1 MPSSTLFTVD
11 SLPLESDLP
20 NYKVLLL
27 PRVLMVEN
35 FENATPGMAIIPG
48 GRGFFLYKSS

>member
-1 MPSSTLFTVD
+1 MLPSSTLFTID

-48 GRGFFLYKSS
+48 GRGFFL